1 MLERGSRGVTSLEQ
15 PLVTVPTYQ
24 WTPGHSESEF
34 VMPSEYEH
42 RALWQ
47 RQYDGLKS

>member
-1 MLERGSRGVTSLEQ
+1 MTSLEQ

-42 RALWQ
+42 RALE
-47 RQYDGLKS
+47 LAPAAV

>member
-1 MLERGSRGVTSLEQ
+1 MTSLEQ

-34 VMPSEYEH
+34 VMRIRTPSTG
-42 RALWQ
+42 AGGSM
-47 RQYDGLKS
+47 D